1 MPENDSTHS
10 LADFDFEE
18 RGTFLPS
25 VSLVTRNRRKQRSR
39 ILFPLLVT
47 TVMAIETNVAL
58 REAGI
63 EASMNL
69 WRPRHVTVAQKERRR
84 RKLMP

>member
-18 RGTFLPS
+18 RRTFLPS

-58 REAGI
+58 REAGV
-63 EASMNL
+63 EATMNL
-69 WRPRHVTVAQKERRR
+69 WRPRHVTVVQNERRR
-84 RKLMP
+84 RKLM

>member
-1 MPENDSTHS
+1 VPENDSTHS

-18 RGTFLPS
+18 RRTFLPS

-58 REAGI
+58 REAGV
-63 EASMNL
+63 EATMNL
-69 WRPRHVTVAQKERRR
+69 WRPRHVTVAQNERRR
-84 RKLMP
+84 RKLM